1 MDALTSKQRKQLK
14 GLAHHLEPVV
24 HVGKGRIT
32 DRLIS
37 ELDRTLGAHE
47 LIKVKID
54 AEGSERKDLALSLAS
69 ASRSHLV
76 TTVGKIAILYREN
89 ADDPQIELD

>member
-1 MDALTSKQRKQLK
+1 MQNLTSKQRKQLK

-32 DRLIS
+32 DALVS
-37 ELDRTLGAHE
+37 ELGRTLAAHE

-54 AEGSERKDLALSLAS
+54 AEGAERKELAAALAT
-69 ASRSHLV
+69 ASGAQLV
-76 TTVGKIAILYREN
+76 TTVGKVAILYREN
-89 ADDPQIELD
+89 AEDPQIRLD